1 MRGGRKMKL
10 IDKNNFVPTVCVIY
24 TMLSVSKI
32 VLEAFTQG
40 KFGSDQGNLLTMLLF
55 SFLGTLILSQHYRLS
70 QLPLLLVA
78 VLQYG
83 ILAATVILFTWVSGH
98 FTEIHPDGY
107 RDMLRSFT
115 IPYVIAAL
123 VYYGALYM
131 EAKKANQLLQQMK
144 EEKKNENHE

>member
-1 MRGGRKMKL
+1 MKL
-10 IDKNNFVPTVCVIY
+10 IHKNNFVPTVCVIY
-24 TMLSVSKI
+24 TILSVSKI
-32 VLEAFTQG
+32 ILEAVVQK
-40 KFGSDQGNLLTMLLF
+40 KFGNDQSDLLTMLLF

-83 ILAATVILFTWVSGH
+83 FLAATVMLYTWVSGH
-98 FTEIHPDGY
+98 FTEIHPNGY

-115 IPYVIAAL
+115 VPYVIAAL

-131 EAKKANQLLQQMK
+131 EAKKADHLLQQMK